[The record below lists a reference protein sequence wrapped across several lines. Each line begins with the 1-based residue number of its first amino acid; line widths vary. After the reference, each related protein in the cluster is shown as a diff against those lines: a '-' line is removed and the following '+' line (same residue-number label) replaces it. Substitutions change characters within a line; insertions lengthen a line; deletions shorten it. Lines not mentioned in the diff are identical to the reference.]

1 MIEQESKAAA
11 PSNEKESDLFWQIH
25 HFRAHRCK
33 PDEEKGQDSKRV
45 GEISLL
51 QQVRRSRK
59 GRGRGDLANGLFLV
73 HGPNPAR

>member
-33 PDEEKGQDSKRV
+33 PNEEKGLDSKQI
-45 GEISLL
+45 GDTSLL
-51 QQVRRSRK
+51 QQVRRSRE
-59 GRGRGDLANGLFLV
+59 G
-73 HGPNPAR
+73 